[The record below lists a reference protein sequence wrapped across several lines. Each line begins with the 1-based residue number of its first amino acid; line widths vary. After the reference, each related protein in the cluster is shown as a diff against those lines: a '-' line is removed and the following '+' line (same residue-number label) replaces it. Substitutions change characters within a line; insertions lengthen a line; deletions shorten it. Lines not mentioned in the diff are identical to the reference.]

1 MGSHTK
7 RARARER
14 SAARRRAM
22 AATATAA
29 VTLPVMGFLA
39 QPANAAQDSAD
50 CAKGRVFVVP
60 GTADPNS
67 LHTAGLETRYG
78 TEGKDYRIEIIDYP
92 GVLWPLGGMS
102 YDRSVELGVEN
113 LENAVTA
120 YHESCP
126 DQPVVIVGY
135 SQGARIAGDVLSEIG
150 RRESP
155 VSIAPTQVTG
165 ELYSDP
171 RRTGDAEGR
180 GVELILPGVIPG
192 ITMNGARDGFG
203 ATKVTQFCVEGDPIC
218 DLQDP
223 LRYPLRAVDG
233 LLGYFIKHL
242 TYDDDITKG
251 PDASENSP
259 RDVLVPSDP
268 AFGMILKS
276 LGLPYRYI
284 AVDNPL
290 QFPELAGLRPLFHAV
305 NQFLPP
311 LPYLGH
317 GAYLPDL
324 WVLRDALSGSP
335 AAWRAIGDSAISM
348 VRYPENFV
356 RDWIAEIDRQLDQ
369 LDGARL
375 GTGPAPVE
383 ANAARQTVTGATP
396 ESVWIEPQDLIPATR
411 SEAEPAS
418 TTSTPTEPD
427 VSVEAEDAEP
437 ADRPAEP
444 EQVASI
450 ATPTPTPEPAN
461 TPAPANTPEL
471 ANNPIS
477 ADAAAPFE
485 RSVGGAAEQDAD
497 PVVEDE
503 PFGDADAATEVPA
516 AA

>member
-7 RARARER
+7 RARARDR

-22 AATATAA
+22 AATATVA
-29 VTLPVMGFLA
+29 VTLPVLGFLA
-39 QPANAAQDSAD
+39 QPAGAAEDSVD

-67 LHTAGLETRYG
+67 IHTAGLETRYG

-92 GVLWPLGGMS
+92 GVLWPLGGTS
-102 YDRSVELGVEN
+102 YDQSVELGIEN
-113 LENAVTA
+113 LETAVA
-120 YHESCP
+120 VYHEACP

-150 RRESP
+150 RGESP
-155 VSIAPTQVTG
+155 VSIDPTQVTG

-180 GVELILPGVIPG
+180 GVELILPAVIPG
-192 ITMNGARDGFG
+192 ITMNGAREGFG
-203 ATKVTQFCVEGDPIC
+203 AAKVTQFCVEGDPIC

-223 LRYPLRAVDG
+223 LHYPLRAVDG
-233 LLGYFIKHL
+233 LLGYFVKHL
-242 TYDDDITKG
+242 TYDDDISKG

-259 RDVLVPSDP
+259 RDVLIPSDP
-268 AFGMILKS
+268 AIGVILES
-276 LGLPYRYI
+276 LGLPFRYI

-290 QFPELAGLRPLFHAV
+290 QFPDLAVLRPLFHAV

-335 AAWRAIGDSAISM
+335 AAWQAIGDSTISIL
-348 VRYPENFV
+348 RYPENFV

-375 GTGPAPVE
+375 GIVPAPTV
-383 ANAARQTVTGATP
+383 ANATQRTTDSAAS
-396 ESVWIEPQDLIPATR
+396 ESVWIEPHDLTPTTR
-411 SEAEPAS
+411 PEAEPAE
-418 TTSTPTEPD
+418 TTPAPTEPAP
-427 VSVEAEDAEP
+427 SVEARDA
-437 ADRPAEP
+437 
-444 EQVASI
+444 
-450 ATPTPTPEPAN
+450 EPAN
-461 TPAPANTPEL
+461 TPSPSPDPA
-471 ANNPIS
+471 S
-477 ADAAAPFE
+477 VE
-485 RSVGGAAEQDAD
+485 RSGGGAEQDVD
-497 PVVEDE
+497 PVAEDE
-503 PFGDADAATEVPA
+503 PFGDVDAATEDPA